1 MSKEINDNKKEINIR
16 SASFTLIEVIII
28 ILITSLIVGVAT
40 SIIVYR
46 NYNDI
51 KASARGGNGSK
62 ITELEE
68 AYNNILNG
76 YVEKIDENELVNAAI
91 KGMYNYIGDPYTT
104 YLDKETTSN
113 LMDRLNG
120 EYYGLGIEFTK
131 TEAGFVV
138 VNVFDGSPA
147 EKADIKEGDVLVK
160 VNGEDISKKTPQE
173 VADLIRNNPT
183 KSIKISVSRGTITL
197 TKDIVLS
204 NITIPAVTKEKY
216 DNIGYI
222 KIDTFS
228 NTTYSQFKNALE
240 SLEKDGIDGLV
251 IDVRDNGGG
260 YLTAA
265 VDIAE
270 LFLEK
275 GKNIYG
281 LKSQTETKFYEDS
294 TKENRKLKV
303 AVLMNS
309 SSASASEILAAALKE
324 SYGATLVGTTSYGKG
339 TVQETSDLKSGG
351 MVKYTTAYWLTPN
364 GNSINQKGLEPD
376 IKIELK
382 TEENNT
388 KNDDAQLTG
397 AIEAIK

>member
-1 MSKEINDNKKEINIR
+1 MNNKIENTKKEINIR

-28 ILITSLIVGVAT
+28 ILITSLVVGVAT

-51 KASARGGNGSK
+51 KATANGDSVSK
-62 ITELEE
+62 ISELEE

-104 YLDKETTSN
+104 YLDEETTSN

-120 EYYGLGIEFTK
+120 EYYGLGVEFTK
-131 TEAGFVV
+131 TEEGFVV
-138 VNVFDGSPA
+138 VTVFDGSPA
-147 EKADIKEGDVLVK
+147 KDADIKVGDFLVK
-160 VNGEDISKKTPQE
+160 VNGEDLSEKTAQE
-173 VADLIRNNPT
+173 VANMIRNNPSR
-183 KSIKISVSRGTITL
+183 KIKISVTRGTITL
-197 TKDIVLS
+197 TKDVTLS
-204 NITIPAVTKEKY
+204 TITIPAVSKEKY

-222 KIDTFS
+222 KIETFS
-228 NTTYSQFKNALE
+228 NTTYSQFKDALE
-240 SLEKDGIDGLV
+240 SLEKEGIDGLV
-251 IDVRDNGGG
+251 IDVRNNGGG

-281 LKSQTETKFYEDS
+281 LKNQTETKFYEDS
-294 TKENRKLKV
+294 TRENRKLKV
-303 AVLMNS
+303 AVLINS

-339 TVQETSDLKSGG
+339 TVQETNDLKSGG

-376 IKIELK
+376 IKIEALNESN
-382 TEENNT
+382 TE
-388 KNDDAQLTG
+388 KDVQLNS
-397 AIEAIK
+397 ALEALR